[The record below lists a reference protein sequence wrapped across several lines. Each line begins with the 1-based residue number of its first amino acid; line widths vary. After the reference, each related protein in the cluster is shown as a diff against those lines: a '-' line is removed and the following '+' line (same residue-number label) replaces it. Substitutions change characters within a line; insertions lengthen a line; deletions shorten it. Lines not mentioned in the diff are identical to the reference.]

1 MKKQVITVGLVIILA
16 LCTSITIADD
26 TSILKVES
34 NNLHDHYYEYF
45 SIGIGLVE
53 KLGQP
58 TQSETLSEDSMY
70 MWWDLEHQEVELM
83 LDVVDGERVI
93 TIDRKDK

>member
-1 MKKQVITVGLVIILA
+1 MKKQVITVGLVIILV
-16 LCTSITIADD
+16 LCTRITTADD
-26 TSILKVES
+26 ISVLKVES

-45 SIGIGLVE
+45 SIGMGLVE

-70 MWWDLEHQEVELM
+70 MWWDLGHQEVELM
-83 LDVVDGERVI
+83 LDMVDGERVI
-93 TIDRKDK
+93 TVNRKDK